1 MTNDPTDT
9 TGEKKSNK
17 DLLLE
22 AIANFDLAQQAYT
35 TPRTQAREDLKFIAG
50 VQQNPVSTDPYALH
64 VNLLNP
70 FLRQI
75 TSEARS
81 ANPATHIIPENDE
94 ADVDIAEARGGLIR
108 AIEQQSDSEYVYQ
121 KALWYAAAAGEGYW
135 FIDTEYI
142 SDDSFDQNLVLR
154 ACTNPEMV
162 FLDPNH
168 DDPTGEDSEWGFV
181 VKDISHAAFKR
192 QFPHSDLAKNLN
204 KVGWARL
211 QVPNGW
217 IDDKTLRIAQYW
229 VKQYSMKKIWQ
240 VQDPVTL
247 ESKSIDNDQYKAEK
261 DKWTLLRKD
270 PRDVQVCELKGY
282 TITGTE
288 VLEKIDWPGSRVPIF
303 KVSGETFYIG
313 NQRVQYGAIR
323 HAVDPQRQYDYAVS
337 RMTEMIDLAPK
348 NSFVISTKQLGNN
361 AEKWANANRVSYGYL
376 DYVSDAGAQPPQRV
390 NGVDPLALNALGQ
403 AREAAYT
410 DIKRVIGLNDSSMGA
425 TTNDMSGVAQ
435 GKQIE
440 QGSRSTYQFFD
451 YLLLTIKA
459 SSRELNNLM
468 PFFYDTDRIVRIVK
482 PTNDDAMIAINS
494 IANGK
499 RYDFTKGQYSVTV
512 STGPAYASKRQ
523 EAYESLSQ
531 IMAALPNSGA
541 VIGDLVASQVDSPIA
556 KLAAARLKATIPP
569 EVLAATGENDN
580 SDMAPKEQVQQL
592 QQQLAQAATQL
603 KQADLEKQDLKIQV
617 KTLGDRAA
625 LDLTKAEMEN
635 DIAKR
640 KLQEQARQ
648 AQVDSQLAEQRL
660 ELERNKLKLAEQ
672 QLQVQAALAM
682 HEVNE
687 GGKPQNIDDVTDD

>member
-1 MTNDPTDT
+1 MTHDPSDS

-17 DLLLE
+17 DLLAE
-22 AIANFDLAQQAYT
+22 AVANFDLAQSAYT
-35 TPRTQAREDLKFIAG
+35 TPRSQAREDLKFIAG
-50 VQQNPVSTDPYALH
+50 QPQNANDPYALQ

-75 TSEARS
+75 TAEARS
-81 ANPATHIIPENDE
+81 ANPSTNLVPENDE

-135 FIDTEYI
+135 FIDSEYI
-142 SDDSFDQNLVLR
+142 SDDSFDQNLCLK

-168 DDPTGEDSEWGFV
+168 DDPTGEDAEWGFV

-192 QFPHSDLAKNLN
+192 QFPDSELAKNLN
-204 KVGWARL
+204 KVGWNRI
-211 QVPNGW
+211 QVPGGW
-217 IDDKTLRIAQYW
+217 MDGKTVRVAQYW
-229 VKQYSMKKIWQ
+229 VKQYSTKKIWL
-240 VQDPVTL
+240 VQDPLTLETRSMPDDEYKTKKDQVTL
-247 ESKSIDNDQYKAEK
+247 QRKA
-261 DKWTLLRKD
+261 
-270 PRDVQVCELKGY
+270 PREVQVCELKGY

-288 VLEKIDWPGSRVPIF
+288 VLEKIDWPGRRVPIF
-303 KVSGETFYIG
+303 KVSGESFYIG

-323 HAVDPQRQYDYAVS
+323 HAIDPQRQYNYAVS

-361 AEKWANANRVSYGYL
+361 AEKWANANRISYGYL
-376 DYVSDAGAQPPQRV
+376 DYVSDAGAQAPTRV
-390 NGVDPLALNALGQ
+390 NGVDPLSLNALGQ

-425 TTNDMSGVAQ
+425 SENDMSGVAQ

-451 YLLLTIKA
+451 YLLLAIKA

-482 PTNDDAMIAINS
+482 PTTEDAMIAINS

-499 RYDFTKGQYSVTV
+499 RYDFTKGQFSVNV
-512 STGPAYASKRQ
+512 STGPAYASKRREEHDTLAGILTNQ
-523 EAYESLSQ
+523 
-531 IMAALPNSGA
+531 PNA
-541 VIGDLVASQVDSPIA
+541 PIGDLVAGLGDSPVS
-556 KLAAARLKATIPP
+556 KLAAARIKATIDPS
-569 EVLAATGENDN
+569 VLAATGENDE
-580 SDMAPKEQVQQL
+580 SEMAPKEQVQQL
-592 QQQLAQAATQL
+592 QQQLAQAGKQVDAAQFHIQELEL
-603 KQADLEKQDLKIQV
+603 KV
-617 KTLGDRAA
+617 KTLGDKAA

-640 KLQEQARQ
+640 KLVESTRQ
-648 AQVDSQLAEQRL
+648 AQVDAEL
-660 ELERNKLKLAEQ
+660 SEAKIALEREKLKLAEK
-672 QLQVQAALAM
+672 QLQLQSLVAL
-682 HEVNE
+682 HDINE
-687 GGKPQNIDDVTDD
+687 GERPQNIDDVTD